1 MKKQP
6 KMKIVFSGPEST
18 GKTTTSKYVAEKL
31 KLPLVH
37 EYAREHI
44 EALTEAYTY
53 EDVLHIARKQIELE
67 LAAKEK
73 SNIIICDTDLITIKI
88 WLQYYGWEIPEWI
101 DAHLQSFPASH
112 YLLMYPNID
121 WVKDEQRQNEHD
133 RLSLFEQHKK
143 EVIKTG
149 IAFEVVDE
157 VLERRNE
164 TAIEIIKKLIE

>member
-1 MKKQP
+1 
-6 KMKIVFSGPEST
+6 MKIVFSGPEST
-18 GKTTTSKYVAEKL
+18 GKTTTSKYVAERL

-53 EDVLHIARKQIELE
+53 EDVLQIARKQIELE
-67 LAAKEK
+67 LAAKSK
-73 SNIIICDTDLITIKI
+73 SEIIVCDTDLITIKI

-101 DAHLQSFPASH
+101 DAHLRNIPASL

-143 EVIKTG
+143 EITHLG
-149 IAFEVVDE
+149 ITFEVVDE

-164 TAIEIIKKLIE
+164 RSLEIVSNFIMSL

>member
-1 MKKQP
+1 
-6 KMKIVFSGPEST
+6 MKIVFSGPEST

-31 KLPLVH
+31 NLPLVE

-53 EDVLHIARKQIELE
+53 EDVLQIARQQIELE
-67 LAAKEK
+67 LATKEK

-88 WLQYYGWEIPEWI
+88 WLQYYSWEIPEWI
-101 DAHLQSFPASH
+101 DAHLRNFPASL
-112 YLLMYPNID
+112 YLLMYPNIE
-121 WVKDEQRQNEHD
+121 WIKDEQRQNEHD

-143 EVIKTG
+143 EIIRLG
-149 IAFEVVDE
+149 IPFEVKDE
-157 VLERRNE
+157 ILEKRNE